1 MKTARKQG
9 ATTMR
14 DMTTIQEALVA
25 AHIADLQREAAAL
38 RAEGDRDH
46 LRKHAAAR
54 ASANA
59 NDSVAALPSRRVRIG
74 RRLVA
79 FGEVIAGTTRPTG
92 GASGP
97 VPTTFAGNDDP
108 CGDGNDRLAPA
119 T

>member
-1 MKTARKQG
+1 
-9 ATTMR
+9 MR

-38 RAEGDRDH
+38 RAERDRDH
-46 LRKHAAAR
+46 VREQAAT
-54 ASANA
+54 
-59 NDSVAALPSRRVRIG
+59 LPSRRVRIG

-79 FGEVIAGTTRPTG
+79 FGEVIAGPTRPIG

-97 VPTTFAGNDDP
+97 VPATFASNDDP